1 MKVGLMS
8 ALAAGLIMTGCST
21 GTETIVV
28 YERVLIGDESR
39 EYIHKEETMATT
51 ESRKLGAAIHP
62 ASLIHVL
69 GKRDDPFDANLEDRE
84 ELVNKIK
91 EGQYQDKSEL
101 KHQLADLEA
110 QSGKKGISYYDAE
123 LWQKYCNGG
132 DGLSRNQ
139 ILQLHLFGAEVMPK
153 SLVETCEPPKIE
165 IR

>member
-8 ALAAGLIMTGCST
+8 AIAASLILTGCST

-39 EYIHKEETMATT
+39 EYIHREETMATT
-51 ESRKLGAAIHP
+51 EARKLGAAIHP

-69 GKRDDPFDANLEDRE
+69 GKRDDPFDANLEERD

-91 EGQYQDKSEL
+91 EADKQSKTEL
-101 KHQLADLEA
+101 KSHLADLEA
-110 QSGKKGISYYDAE
+110 QSGKKGISYYDAQ
-123 LWQKYCNGG
+123 LWQKYCDGG
-132 DGLSRNQ
+132 EGLSRNQ
-139 ILQLHLFGAEVMPK
+139 ILQLHLFGAEVMPAGTVD
-153 SLVETCEPPKIE
+153 SCNPPTIE